1 MKFKECINKF
11 KLLKQ
16 AKVSSE
22 TMRYYN
28 GKLPIILKYLGEYEV
43 DEIDEYVIAQ
53 FVIDQQERNPS
64 ISNRTLNYYTKI
76 ITRVIQD
83 ITRRSIK
90 IQKRT
95 ERKQR
100 IPRVSEDN
108 IVKIL
113 KYYQENINVANNEK
127 YYLIIRLFL
136 ETGVRL
142 NELVNIKIKNI
153 NLPLRSIYLDVTK
166 SQRDRMVYF
175 SKETRLLLLQYID
188 THIDNQI
195 YLFPSKEGNGHLQ
208 KQSLY
213 KTVYRLQKRLGIEQS
228 ISPHKW
234 RHTFAKKYK
243 RRGGDLPSLQAI
255 LGHTELNTT
264 KMYLDYDD
272 DELREIFDQ
281 TMGYV

>member
-1 MKFKECINKF
+1 MKFSECIVKF
-11 KLLKQ
+11 RLLKQ

-28 GKLPIILKYLGEYEV
+28 GKLPIIERYLGNHDV
-43 DEIDEYVIAQ
+43 ADIDEYTIAQ
-53 FVIDQQERNPS
+53 FVIDQQKRNPS

-76 ITRVIQD
+76 ITRIVKD
-83 ITRRSIK
+83 ITGREIK

-108 IVKIL
+108 ILKIL
-113 KYYQENINVANNEK
+113 KYYQNNIDFANNKK

-175 SKETRLLLLQYID
+175 SKETRILLLSYID
-188 THIDNQI
+188 TYIEDQI
-195 YLFPSKEGNGHLQ
+195 YLFPSKNGNSHLQ

-213 KTVYRLQKRLGIEQS
+213 KTVYRLQNRLGIEQS

-264 KMYLDYDD
+264 KMYLDYED
-272 DELREIFDQ
+272 DELKEIYDQ
-281 TMGYV
+281 IMGFN